1 MDIQTEVI
9 SFNPTT
15 GSLVVRYFCAEVP
28 DGLIYNI
35 DIPLVDNEF
44 VGLNEI
50 NNLIELM
57 KPTGQLERVKKLTE
71 GIPNISTIQ
80 ELFPNGNIQSS
91 QPLDKAQIVRQHRN
105 ALLEESD
112 YTQLPDVNMAETVK
126 AAWVEYRQS
135 LRDITSQS
143 GFPDNISW
151 PLSPDVEPS

>member
-1 MDIQTEVI
+1 
-9 SFNPTT
+9 
-15 GSLVVRYFCAEVP
+15 
-28 DGLIYNI
+28 
-35 DIPLVDNEF
+35 
-44 VGLNEI
+44 
-50 NNLIELM
+50 M